1 VRGSLAA
8 TALGALGVVYGDIGT
23 SPLYALSQ
31 CVDFVAG
38 KGVPVRTEEIVG
50 VLSLIFWALTLVVSV
65 KYLAVIMRADNQGE
79 GGVLA
84 LLALLRVTPSDS
96 MRAAESAPEAAD
108 GGAATAGDPAVAAAA
123 ERTRRR
129 TRALAALGILGAA
142 LLYGDGMITPAIS
155 VLSAVEGLAV
165 ATDAFEPFVVPIT
178 VALLAGLFA
187 VQRLG
192 TAGVARFFG
201 PTMLV
206 WFVAIGGLGL
216 AHVVGQEAT
225 HASVLWAVDPR
236 WGVRFLARHGVHGF
250 LVLGAV
256 VLAIT
261 GAEALYADLGHFGA
275 RPIRA
280 AWSAVVFPA
289 LVLNYFGQ
297 GALII
302 ERGGLVRHPFFDLAP
317 GWALYPLVVL
327 SAIATIV
334 ASQALIS
341 GVFSLTQQAAQL
353 GYAPRFAVV
362 HTSSTARGQVYLP
375 QVNAAMTAA
384 CIALVLGFRS
394 SDALASA
401 YGIAVTGT
409 MSVTSVLFYAVARRR
424 LGWPRWRAG
433 ALVAVF
439 LLVDLSF
446 LLANADKVASGG
458 WFPIAV
464 GIAVFTVMTTWR
476 RGRTLLGQL
485 QARAGR
491 SAEAFFAEIAA
502 SPPARVPGTAIY
514 LSTNT
519 TGIPALLLHNVDAN
533 RVLHERVVLL
543 TIGVSEAPWVRV
555 EERVSILDMGSGFFR
570 VLALFGFME
579 VPTIGEVLERCTE
592 HGLPLD
598 PSSAV
603 FFVSR
608 DSLLTTGT
616 AAMARWRKR
625 LFALVWR
632 NVASPIRTFRIP
644 PARVLEIGVQLEL

>member
-1 VRGSLAA
+1 PRPVSAKPKRGPTPAGSLRSPHGGTRHHETTVPSGRRGRVPRPTPAGSLRSPHGGTRHHETRCAVDAVSSLHRSWTDRWRSGAEGSIDAPVASIGTEAATASRLVGVGRPGREVAVRGSLAA

-446 LLANADKVASGG
+446 LLA
-458 WFPIAV
+458 
-464 GIAVFTVMTTWR
+464 
-476 RGRTLLGQL
+476 
-485 QARAGR
+485 
-491 SAEAFFAEIAA
+491 
-502 SPPARVPGTAIY
+502 
-514 LSTNT
+514 
-519 TGIPALLLHNVDAN
+519 
-533 RVLHERVVLL
+533 
-543 TIGVSEAPWVRV
+543 
-555 EERVSILDMGSGFFR
+555 
-570 VLALFGFME
+570 
-579 VPTIGEVLERCTE
+579 
-592 HGLPLD
+592 
-598 PSSAV
+598 
-603 FFVSR
+603 
-608 DSLLTTGT
+608 
-616 AAMARWRKR
+616 
-625 LFALVWR
+625 
-632 NVASPIRTFRIP
+632 
-644 PARVLEIGVQLEL
+644 